1 MRKKFNRDCRTA
13 ALLVFCVG
21 LNATNMVSGQIA
33 TSELSFLNSHCADCH
48 DNGAEEGGF
57 VLGDLRND
65 LADEGDFAKW
75 ERVFD
80 RIELGEMP
88 PEDSDQPSEQ
98 SRSDFLSKLGKKLV
112 DAHQARKSTV
122 LRRLNRR
129 EYENT
134 LNDLFGT
141 ELKLVD
147 LLPEDGRSHEFDN
160 IGSSLGISMVHLKKY
175 IEAIGVT
182 LDEAIAKST
191 NAPKSSVIEGSYLGS
206 REGDQFIGKVWK
218 ELEDGSVVRFSGGGY
233 PSGMIRGTNV
243 RKPGRYKIA
252 VTGYA
257 YQSDRPVV
265 FSVGGTTFKRGAEM
279 PIYGFF
285 SFRPGAEQTI
295 EFEAKIESNY
305 MIQIEPHGIHDPDR
319 YKRKQ
324 IADYKGP
331 GLAIRSVV
339 LNGPLL
345 EEFPSRGHRLMF
357 DGITR
362 NEIEPRNPRDKQR
375 SWYVPKFEIQSD
387 DELADGTRSLKRIAA
402 FAFRRRVTDEDIKPF
417 VELFERELKKKTPF
431 EESLKLAVTAI
442 FCSPRFLFLT
452 ESEGKLDDFALASRL
467 SYFLNRTMPDR
478 ELLKVASSG
487 KLSDANVLRTQT
499 ERLITS
505 AKFGRFIEDFCDAW
519 LDLREMDFT
528 APDSKLFPEFDQY
541 LRYSMPLESK
551 AFLKELVDSNLTV
564 SNLVKSDFVMVN
576 DRLAQHYEI
585 PRVAGTQFRKVNIPN
600 DSLRGGFLTQASV
613 LKVSANGTNSSPVVR
628 GVWVMERILGETPQP
643 PPPGIPGVEPDIR
656 GATTLRELL
665 NKHRD
670 SVSCKACHQRIDPPG
685 FALEAFNPIGGYREN
700 YRSIGKG
707 KKVDKEINGRRVGY
721 RIGPEVD
728 GSGKLFSG
736 ESFSGFREFRD
747 LLVKNED
754 KLAKAFAEK
763 LLTFSTG
770 RELGFSDR
778 DEIERIVAESKKSN
792 HRIRDLIHLVV
803 KSQIFQNK

>member
-1 MRKKFNRDCRTA
+1 MTCLA
-13 ALLVFCVG
+13 
-21 LNATNMVSGQIA
+21 SIA
-33 TSELSFLNSHCADCH
+33 PAVASAQTTKSNLTFLKVHCGDCH
-48 DNGAEEGGF
+48 DDGENEGGF
-57 VLGDLRND
+57 VLAGLNED
-65 LADEGDFAKW
+65 LADEAAFAKW
-75 ERVFD
+75 ERIFD
-80 RIELGEMP
+80 RIETREMP
-88 PEDSDQPSEQ
+88 PQDSDQPGDQE
-98 SRSDFLSKLGKKLV
+98 RREFLSKLNRALIS
-112 DAHQARKSTV
+112 AHQSRKSTV

-141 ELKLVD
+141 RLRLAE

-160 IGSSLGISMVHLKKY
+160 VGASLGISMVHLKKY
-175 IEAIGVT
+175 IEAIGLTV
-182 LDEAIAKST
+182 DEAIAKT
-191 NAPKSSVIEGSYLGS
+191 AVAPKAKEIVGSYLGS
-206 REGDQFIGKVWK
+206 REGDQFIGKIWK
-218 ELEDGSVVRFSGGGY
+218 KLDDGSVVRFAGGGY

-243 RKPGRYKIA
+243 RKPGRYKVA

-257 YQSDRPVV
+257 YQSDQPVV

-285 SFRPGAEQTI
+285 SFQPGVAQTV
-295 EFEAKIESNY
+295 EFEAVIEQNY
-305 MIQIEPHGIHDPDR
+305 MIQIEPYGINDPDR

-339 LNGPLL
+339 LEGPLL
-345 EEFPSRGHRLMF
+345 DQFPSRGHRLIF
-357 DGITR
+357 DGIKRT
-362 NEIEPRNPRDKQR
+362 EIEPRNPRDKLK
-375 SWYVPKFEIQSD
+375 SWYVPKFEIQA
-387 DELADGTRSLKRIAA
+387 DEEVSIAKQSIERIAA
-402 FAFRRRVTDEDIKPF
+402 FAFRRRVTEEDVKPF
-417 VELFERELKKKTPF
+417 VELFQTELEKETSF

-442 FCSPRFLFLT
+442 FCSPSFLFLN
-452 ESEGKLDDFALASRL
+452 EPNGKLDDFALASRL
-467 SYFLNRTMPDR
+467 SFFLHRTMPDR
-478 ELLKVASSG
+478 ELLRLASAG
-487 KLSDANVLRTQT
+487 KLSEPIVLEAQT
-499 ERLITS
+499 DRLMAS
-505 AKFGRFIEDFCDAW
+505 LKFERFIEDFCDAW
-519 LDLREMDFT
+519 LDLREIDFT

-551 AFLKELVDSNLTV
+551 AFLNELIKSNLAV

-576 DRLAQHYEI
+576 DRLAKHYEI
-585 PRVAGTQFRKVNIPN
+585 PDVFGTQFRKVKLP
-600 DSLRGGFLTQASV
+600 DGSVRGGFLTQASV

-665 NKHRD
+665 DKHRD

-685 FALEAFNPIGGYREN
+685 FALEAFNPIGGFREN
-700 YRSIGKG
+700 YRSIGEG
-707 KKVDKEINGRRVGY
+707 KKVDEMVNGRRVGY

-728 GSGKLFSG
+728 CSGKLFSG
-736 ESFSGFREFRD
+736 ERFSGFKEFRN
-747 LLVKNED
+747 LLVKNDD

-778 DEIERIVAESKKSN
+778 AEVDQIVAESKKSN
-792 HRIRDLIHLVV
+792 HRIRDLIHLVIN
-803 KSQIFQNK
+803 SQIFQNK